1 MANAREIFTRILEGG
16 IPSVVDGIRSEND
29 PKPEQTA
36 PTGTFADRIS
46 GLNFF
51 GGDATKPGITQ
62 GQILAITALL
72 VGALGVVWLLRK

>member
-1 MANAREIFTRILEGG
+1 MANAKEIFTRILEGG
-16 IPSVVDGIRSEND
+16 LPSAIDGIRSEND

-36 PTGTFADRIS
+36 PTGTMQDRIA

-51 GGDATKPGITQ
+51 GGDGKGITQ

-72 VGALGVVWLLRK
+72 VGALGVVWLLRR